1 MNTTTTPRP
10 RLTPVAT
17 ADTSSARTGNVDA
30 GELDKFAALAHQ
42 WWDPESA
49 MFGPLH
55 RMNPLRLDWIDQ
67 ASGGLAGKRVVDVGC
82 GGGILTEAM
91 AARGAEAL
99 GIDLGDKALGVARL
113 HKLESGTTADY
124 RLVSAE
130 ELGVEMPG
138 AFDVVTCME
147 MLEHVPD
154 PASIVAAC
162 AALARPG
169 GTVVVSTISRSL
181 KAYALAVVAAEY
193 VLGLLPKGTHD
204 YAKFLTPAEVA
215 GYARRAGLE
224 AHAIT
229 GVTYNPLARTFRL
242 VDGADVNYM
251 MAFRRAG

>member
-1 MNTTTTPRP
+1 MNANPTPHPVTAPGARP
-10 RLTPVAT
+10 DVG
-17 ADTSSARTGNVDA
+17 GNVDA

-55 RMNPLRLDWIDQ
+55 KMNPLRLDWIEQ
-67 ASGGLAGKRVVDVGC
+67 TGGGFEGKRVVDVGC

-91 AARGAEAL
+91 AARGAQTL

-113 HKLESGTTADY
+113 HKLESATTAEY
-124 RLVSAE
+124 RLIAAE
-130 ELGVEMPG
+130 ALAAEMPG
-138 AFDVVTCME
+138 AFDIVTCME

-169 GTVVVSTISRSL
+169 GVVVVSTISRNL

-204 YAKFLTPAEVA
+204 YAKFRTPAEVA
-215 GYARRAGLE
+215 AYARRAGLE
-224 AHAIT
+224 TAAIS
-229 GVTYNPLARTFRL
+229 GIAYNPLTKAFRL
-242 VDGADVNYM
+242 SHDADVNYM
-251 MAFRRAG
+251 MAFRRGE